1 MGLLD
6 QPIEP
11 FHLQR
16 PHPAGRSFFLA
27 SPYIKAAA
35 HPHPQAAAA
44 LAEPAAPGF
53 LARDTEGNQHQIRLG
68 GQQLGLQLGP
78 LARVLVAM
86 GAEHQPQPRALLGQ
100 ADHQLLH
107 HHRRAAH
114 QGHPP
119 ALGGGVAQ

>member
-6 QPIEP
+6 QAIEP

-16 PHPAGRSFFLA
+16 AHPAGRSFFLA
-27 SPYIKAAA
+27 SPDIKAAA

-53 LARDTEGNQHQIRLG
+53 LARDAEGNQHQIGLG

-86 GAEHQPQPRALLGQ
+86 GAEHQLQPREPLGQ
-100 ADHQLLH
+100 AGHQLLH
-107 HHRRAAH
+107 HHRRSPH